1 MFTKFALWLDQYRL
15 WAIKNGLTESLR
27 KKYERHLV
35 RITHLGIDIERK
47 HSLKNRLEQIKRW
60 VVSPD
65 LQNLKKDAETV
76 IEDELAKR
84 PAERNI
90 ALTPCWTTPPPASKS
105 WPPPGARSRT
115 AFIRPGCSGRWAAR
129 R

>member
-1 MFTKFALWLDQYRL
+1 M
-15 WAIKNGLTESLR
+15 
-27 KKYERHLV
+27 
-35 RITHLGIDIERK
+35 
-47 HSLKNRLEQIKRW
+47 
-60 VVSPD
+60 VSPD

-84 PAERNI
+84 QQNEHRLDTLLDDTAAGI
-90 ALTPCWTTPPPASKS
+90 KS